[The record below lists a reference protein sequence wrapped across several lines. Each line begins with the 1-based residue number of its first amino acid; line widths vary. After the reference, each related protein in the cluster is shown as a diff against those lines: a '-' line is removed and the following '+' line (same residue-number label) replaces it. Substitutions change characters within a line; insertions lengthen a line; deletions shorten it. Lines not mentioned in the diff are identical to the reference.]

1 MIGFQLGREY
11 KLSIAEILTVFSEW
25 KAVYFDKQIL
35 IIDWIN
41 QDIILDKIN
50 NLWWTIKV
58 FEIKEIS
65 NSEIYNKILSI
76 AQKNEW
82 KFKYWLNIFS
92 SEQYQSFTTKN
103 TLNKT
108 KKLLK
113 DNDISSRFVNKDFK
127 NLSSAQ
133 ILWEK
138 LIKKWTDFNIIISTT
153 AKEEDKEKIYFWK
166 SIWVQNINE
175 YSKRDYEKE
184 RNMNTWMLPP
194 KLSQIMINLSL
205 WKIIYD
211 PFVWLWTIL
220 IESIIAWNNEVYW
233 SDLNEK
239 MVENTINN
247 LKKYSKVKSEII
259 KLNAKYIDESDF
271 LKKSDVI
278 VTEWYLWE
286 IMTKNNISIE
296 RIEKQKQSLIKI
308 YESFFSWLKKANFK
322 WNIIISFPYW
332 EIKWKYLYFKNIYD
346 IINVYCS
353 IQKLF
358 PIDFSI
364 SETIS
369 WSLLYKRDKQLV
381 WREIFK
387 LKIK

>member
-1 MIGFQLGREY
+1 
-11 KLSIAEILTVFSEW
+11 
-25 KAVYFDKQIL
+25 
-35 IIDWIN
+35 
-41 QDIILDKIN
+41 
-50 NLWWTIKV
+50 
-58 FEIKEIS
+58 
-65 NSEIYNKILSI
+65 
-76 AQKNEW
+76 
-82 KFKYWLNIFS
+82 
-92 SEQYQSFTTKN
+92 
-103 TLNKT
+103 
-108 KKLLK
+108 
-113 DNDISSRFVNKDFK
+113 
-127 NLSSAQ
+127 
-133 ILWEK
+133 
-138 LIKKWTDFNIIISTT
+138 
-153 AKEEDKEKIYFWK
+153 
-166 SIWVQNINE
+166 
-175 YSKRDYEKE
+175 
-184 RNMNTWMLPP
+184 MLPP

-220 IESIIAWNNEVYW
+220 IESIIAWNDEVYW